1 MDWRIFNGVLENM
14 TIVSFWLTYLSFS
27 FKTFY
32 CQVAKNLDPDQAER
46 IFETLDSVRE
56 AVNKKTRKVEILLFY
71 FNEIFPE
78 LLIITILSTENWV
91 KLQVRPDYSFCIV
104 IWLQSGDR
112 KISLEEFRT
121 MANMGGGQAATKS
134 GWVTQWLTVG
144 KWRTDR
150 NP

>member
-1 MDWRIFNGVLENM
+1 M
-14 TIVSFWLTYLSFS
+14 
-27 FKTFY
+27 
-32 CQVAKNLDPDQAER
+32 AKNLDPDQAER

-104 IWLQSGDR
+104 IWLQSGDK

-121 MANMGGGQAATKS
+121 MANMGATKS
-134 GWVTQWLTVG
+134 GWVILADSLLQESG
-144 KWRTDR
+144 EK
-150 NP
+150 NPY